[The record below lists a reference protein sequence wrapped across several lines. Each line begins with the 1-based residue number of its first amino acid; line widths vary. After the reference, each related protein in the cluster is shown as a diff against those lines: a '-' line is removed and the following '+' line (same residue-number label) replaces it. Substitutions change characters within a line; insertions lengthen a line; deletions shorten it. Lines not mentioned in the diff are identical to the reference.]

1 MSLLAGISNLFLKIV
16 NFFNKD
22 MKITLLV
29 IGKTSDKY
37 LSEGIEIYSKRI
49 SRYIDFQIIEHSLP
63 AKFQKLP
70 PAQLMQKEA
79 ELIIQNIEKSDY
91 SVLLDER
98 GKSFSSVEF
107 AKFISQRMNL
117 STKSLLFVVGGAW
130 GFSPQVYER
139 ANERISLSR
148 MTFSHQMVRL
158 FFAEQLYRAFSII
171 KNEPYHN
178 E

>member
-1 MSLLAGISNLFLKIV
+1 
-16 NFFNKD
+16 
-22 MKITLLV
+22 MKITLLTL
-29 IGKTSDKY
+29 GKTTERY
-37 LSEGIEIYSKRI
+37 LLEGIGVYLKRL
-49 SRYIDFQIIEHSLP
+49 SRYVNFEIIELSLP

-70 PAQLMQKEA
+70 PSQLMQKEA
-79 ELIIQNIEKSDY
+79 ELIFHYIEKSDY

-98 GKSFSSVEF
+98 GKFFSSVEF
-107 AKFISQRMNL
+107 ANFITQRMNL
-117 STKSLLFVVGGAW
+117 STKSLLFVIGGAW
-130 GFSPQVYER
+130 GFDPKVHES

-158 FFAEQLYRAFSII
+158 FFVEQLYRAFSII